1 MGSLE
6 GREDGE
12 KFALG
17 DVMICQQYSRMG
29 EAMIGRKSK
38 RDGNIRAER
47 QNEKPRRSSLKSFS

>member
-47 QNEKPRRSSLKSFS
+47 QNEKPRHRP